1 MSVFFWLLGTVFASF
16 ICCVTNRI
24 LSHQSLWGRSRCE
37 CCGHT
42 LSPADLIPV
51 FSFLFLKGRCR
62 YCDSAIDRSLF
73 VVELLNGFLWAAL
86 YLRYGL
92 SLLLVR
98 YMTLFSILLAISI
111 CDLKSFIVPDSLLVI
126 LLIARVIFY
135 QSNDRFEL
143 IFLQAAGLPVFLLAF
158 SLIFFLIRKK
168 QPMGLGDIKLFYV
181 LGCYFSWEK
190 MVLMLFHACLFG
202 IIFCLF
208 SGIKGRQRP
217 FPFVPSIYLAA
228 AVTLFFGQQIIAFY
242 LFRFAKFP

>member
-16 ICCVTNRI
+16 ICCVASRLLNR
-24 LSHQSLWGRSRCE
+24 QSLWGRSHCE
-37 CCGHT
+37 CCSHP
-42 LSPADLIPV
+42 LSPADLIPI

-62 YCDSAIDRSLF
+62 YCGAWIERGLF
-73 VVELLNGFLWAAL
+73 VSELLNGFLWAAL

-92 SLLLVR
+92 SLLLLR
-98 YMTLFSILLAISI
+98 YLTLFSILLAISI
-111 CDLKSFIVPDSLLVI
+111 CDLKSFTVPDSLLVI
-126 LLIARVIFY
+126 LLIARVMFY
-135 QSNDRFEL
+135 QSTDRFEL
-143 IFLQAAGLPVFLLAF
+143 IFLQAAALPVFLLAF

-181 LGCYFSWEK
+181 LGCYFSWET
-190 MVLMLFHACLFG
+190 MVLMLFLACLFG

-208 SGIKGRQRP
+208 TGIKGRQRP

-242 LFRFAKFP
+242 LFRLAKFP